1 MNSSAI
7 QLNNDAI
14 EAIHK
19 GNLAGGFNILL
30 RACADQNRMSKKDH
44 DNKISRVHTNH
55 STTGKPVFDTI
66 FDYVFEDCSNLLFL
80 PVVQNDSSVSLAM
93 TVSRQH
99 KLSLLDMKF
108 LKINTSLPKRQLD
121 AMCRCGV
128 SWVLGYK

>member
-7 QLNNDAI
+7 QLNNAAI
-14 EAIHK
+14 EAIHA

-30 RACADQNRMSKKDH
+30 RACADQNRMSKKDQ
-44 DNKISRVHTNH
+44 DDKVNRVHTNH
-55 STTGKPVFDTI
+55 SSAGKAVYDHI
-66 FDYVFEDCSNLLFL
+66 FEYVFEDCSNLLFL
-80 PVVQNDSSVSLAM
+80 PVVQNDSSASVAM

-99 KLSLLDMKF
+99 KLSLLDIKF

-121 AMCRCGV
+121 ALCRCGV